1 MRKLRIHLQTK
12 YIMMGLKQQIES
24 EIKKAMLERRKG
36 DLTAL
41 RAVKS
46 MILLAETEKGSD
58 GTLTEEAEL
67 KLLMKAVKQRK
78 DSAEIYKEQGR
89 EDLLEVELAEVAIIE
104 KYLPEQLSEDE
115 IKTELSKIIQQV
127 GASGPQDMG
136 KVMGMASKAM
146 SGKADGKTISG
157 LVKQLLIS

>member
-1 MRKLRIHLQTK
+1 MS
-12 YIMMGLKQQIES
+12 LKKQIES
-24 EIKKAMLERRKG
+24 DMKNAMLEKRKG

-41 RAVKS
+41 RAIKS
-46 MILLAETEKGSD
+46 MILLAETEKGNEGALS
-58 GTLTEEAEL
+58 EEAEL

-78 DSAEIYKEQGR
+78 DSAQIYKDQGR
-89 EDLLEVELAEVAIIE
+89 EDLLATELAEIDIID

-115 IKTELSKIIQQV
+115 IRVELTKIIAQI

-157 LVKQLLIS
+157 LVKQLLTS